1 MSEPLHSGGGRLQ
14 HTGETAKEQASATAG
29 QAKQAAGQVAQTAAE
44 QARAVAGE
52 VRQQA
57 GTVLDEVR
65 GRAMSE
71 VEGQTRR
78 AAGALRQ
85 WSDDVAGLAENAQSD
100 SPARSLATQ
109 VAESGHRAA
118 DYLEKQGVEGMVS
131 DLRGFARRRP
141 GAFLGGALL
150 AGLAAGRLAKAAG
163 KAGQSQTASRPSR
176 PQALDEAAT
185 SAPASGAV
193 YELQPPALPT
203 PPTPPP
209 PAAPPQVQ
217 TPPPPAAPPQVPPPV
232 SPPPAGPATRP
243 FPEV

>member
-1 MSEPLHSGGGRLQ
+1 MSEPLQSGSGRLQ

-29 QAKQAAGQVAQTAAE
+29 QAKEAAGQVAETAAE
-44 QARAVAGE
+44 QARAVVGE

-57 GTVLDEVR
+57 GTVLDELR

-85 WSDDVAGLAENAQSD
+85 WSDDVAGLAEHAQGD
-100 SPARSLATQ
+100 SPARGVAVQ

-150 AGLAAGRLAKAAG
+150 AGVAVGRLAKAAG
-163 KAGQSQTASRPSR
+163 RAGQSPAGRRSEQQ
-176 PQALDEAAT
+176 QALDEAAT
-185 SAPASGAV
+185 PAPPAGAV
-193 YELQPPALPT
+193 NEVPPPAVPA
-203 PPTPPP
+203 PPP
-209 PAAPPQVQ
+209 PAAPPAM
-217 TPPPPAAPPQVPPPV
+217 PPAAPPRMPPPV
-232 SPPPAGPATRP
+232 SPPPAGPVTRP